1 MAPLILSMNSSLDS
15 VEDCIKD
22 FADGKIVIVVDD
34 ENRENEG
41 DMILSAQKATPETI
55 NTMLKFARGLLCAPT
70 TSERLAQM
78 GIEDMVKVNRDPKGT
93 AYTVTLDAATGVT
106 TGISAADRARAIN
119 LMADPSV
126 GAEAFVSPGH
136 IQPLRARA
144 GGVLERAGHTEA
156 SVDLAR
162 LAGLY
167 PAAAICEIMNDD
179 GTMARLGD
187 LLEFKKKHN
196 MKLMSVADLIEYRL
210 RHEKLMERTFER
222 EIATRFGSFR
232 LIGLRSHATNRL
244 HFALVKGDVSGGDEV
259 LVRVHSQNLLGDLFA
274 SKEFG
279 AGAESFARAMEKIAA
294 EGRGALVFVSLDGG
308 GIEPYTGSPVSPTVR
323 DYGAGS
329 QIIRE
334 LGISKIKLLT
344 THLGYHKLPEGY
356 GLQIVG
362 EVQI

>member
-1 MAPLILSMNSSLDS
+1 MNSSLDS

-22 FADGKIVIVVDD
+22 FAEGKIVIVVDD

-119 LMADPSV
+119 LMADRSV

-232 LIGLRSHATNRL
+232 LIGLKSHATNRL
-244 HFALVKGDVSGGDEV
+244 HFALVKGDVSGGGEV

-279 AGAESFARAMEKIAA
+279 AGAESFARAMEKIAV